1 MTIDSIA
8 PVNSTGHGGT
18 VFDIGYQRYSGQR
31 EGRSRARRAIYKD
44 GLRIALG
51 MGRGGRAKILPW
63 FFIAVLS
70 VMGLVFAIVAGA
82 ADRLGGPGTA
92 ERINLPSHSDYYGIA
107 SVILFVFAAVV
118 APELLCRDR
127 RDGVI
132 NLYLVRPLTGSD
144 YVASRWAAFLT
155 VTVVA
160 AWLPQVILFLGLS
173 AGDPLPL
180 QYLALHWL
188 DVPRFLAAGAAMA
201 LYATTLAMLAAS
213 FTTRRAY
220 ASVFLVGLFV
230 ITTPFTIGLASE
242 IGGKAGQWISMFNLT
257 NIPVHV
263 NDVIFGDVS
272 EVTKEAPARALGPA
286 ILVSWYFVWTVL
298 PASLLWWR
306 YRKLTP

>member
-1 MTIDSIA
+1 MT
-8 PVNSTGHGGT
+8 NSGT
-18 VFDIGYQRYSGQR
+18 VFDIGYQRYTEAR
-31 EGRSRARRAIYKD
+31 EGRGRSRRAVYKD
-44 GLRIALG
+44 GLRISLG
-51 MGRGGRAKILPW
+51 LGRGGRAKILPW
-63 FFIAVLS
+63 FFISVLAVI
-70 VMGLVFAIVAGA
+70 GLVFAIVAGA

-107 SVILFVFAAVV
+107 SIILFVFAAVV

-144 YVASRWAAFLT
+144 YIAARWAAFLT
-155 VTVVA
+155 VTLAA
-160 AWLPQVILFLGLS
+160 AWLPQIILFLGL
-173 AGDPLPL
+173 AGGDPVPGTYL
-180 QYLALHWL
+180 QKHWL

-201 LYATTLAMLAAS
+201 VYATTLAMLAAS

-242 IGGKAGQWISMFNLT
+242 IGGQAGQWISMFNLT

-272 EVTKEAPARALGPA
+272 EVTKEAPARELGSA
-286 ILVSWYFVWTVL
+286 ILVSWYFVWTIV
-298 PASLLWWR
+298 PAAVLWWR
-306 YRKLTP
+306 YRRMSP